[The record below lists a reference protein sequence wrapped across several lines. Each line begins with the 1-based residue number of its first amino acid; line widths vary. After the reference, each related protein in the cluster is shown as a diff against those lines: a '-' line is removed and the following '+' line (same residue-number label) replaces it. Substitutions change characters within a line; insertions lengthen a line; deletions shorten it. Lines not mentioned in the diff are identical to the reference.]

1 MGDTHVLSKLAKFRG
16 DPSTYAEM
24 RAKIGGRRRIFHIS
38 FCLGARSATVYL
50 PIDAAGEIFRRLG
63 KYLTAE
69 SEAIKSCHIGIT

>member
-50 PIDAAGEIFRRLG
+50 PTNAVAEIFRSFG
-63 KYLTAE
+63 KYVAAE
-69 SEAIKSCHIGIT
+69 SEAIKSCYIDEI